1 MFILV
6 LKEGLMQKKHLS
18 LIIIPHKKGKQ
29 RNYSVSKK
37 TIQITAGIT
46 AFVLLVLTLFL
57 VDYFL
62 MNGTRSKYKKLLAD
76 YEQQGQVLTQYK
88 DSIDSLNAKIQD
100 FERYTRK
107 LNVIAGFKAEEM
119 IEGEPGVGGSSDVP
133 GPTDAELQNDL
144 SVLNQLGEKAD
155 GIDKNLNFLDTH
167 FENQTLELAQTP
179 SIMPT
184 QGYWS
189 SPYGWRDDPFT
200 GKRTFHRGVDI
211 ATQTGNPVIATADG
225 IVIQTKSDK
234 IGGRTIKISHPKTG
248 FVTVYCHL
256 SKYLVK
262 PGQKVTRGD
271 PIGLIGR
278 TGRARGPHV
287 HYEIRLDGKSLNP
300 WYYILDY

>member
-1 MFILV
+1 
-6 LKEGLMQKKHLS
+6 MQKKYLS

-29 RNYSVSKK
+29 RNFTVSKK
-37 TIQITAGIT
+37 ALQFTAGLA
-46 AFVLLVLTLFL
+46 AFAFILLTLFL
-57 VDYFL
+57 IDYFL
-62 MNGTRSKYKKLLAD
+62 MNGTRSKYRQMMVD
-76 YEQQGQVLTQYK
+76 YEEQGQLLTQYK
-88 DSIDSLNAKIQD
+88 ESIDSLNSRIQD
-100 FERYTRK
+100 FERYAKK
-107 LNVIAGFKAEEM
+107 LNIMAGFKAEDM
-119 IEGEPGVGGSSDVP
+119 IKGEPGVGGSSDVP
-133 GPTDAELQNDL
+133 QQAISETQTDL
-144 SVLNQLGEKAD
+144 SRLNKLGEKAE
-155 GIDKNLNFLDTH
+155 GIDKNFDVLNNF

-189 SPYGWRDDPFT
+189 SSYGWRDDPFT

-234 IGGRTIKISHPKTG
+234 IGGRTVKISHPKTG

-262 PGQKVTRGD
+262 PGQKIKRGD
-271 PIGLIGR
+271 TIGLIGS
-278 TGRARGPHV
+278 TGKAKGPHV
-287 HYEIRLDGKSLNP
+287 HYEVRLDGKSLNP